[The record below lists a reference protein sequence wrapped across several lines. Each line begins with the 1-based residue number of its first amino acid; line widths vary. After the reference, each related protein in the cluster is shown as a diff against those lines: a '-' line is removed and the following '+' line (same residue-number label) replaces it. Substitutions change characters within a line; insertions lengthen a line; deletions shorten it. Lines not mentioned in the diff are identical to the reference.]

1 MTGSK
6 PDPAMANRSDKVT
19 ASWFALQACAWV
31 AVLYLGRDLL
41 IPVAMSIL
49 LTFLLV
55 PAVGWVERRVRSRVG
70 SVLCVITLASAL
82 VVGVLALFGNQAAR
96 LSANLP
102 VYRETIV
109 RKVRDIRSGASTVVG
124 GAAEAIQAVGEEL
137 DDAPASDETASKP
150 DGADAPQPAD
160 PKPPS
165 TLAFLREA
173 AAPFIRPLVTAGV
186 VVVVTGLMLV
196 SREGIRDRVIRLA
209 GLGHIILTTRALE
222 DAGQRVAAYL
232 RAQLAINS
240 VYGAAVGVGLL
251 VIGIPGALV
260 CGLLAGVL
268 RFVPALGVA
277 LGAVLPVALSIA
289 VFEGWNHAL
298 MVLGLFVA
306 LEVVNNAFL
315 EPWIYGAKTGMTS
328 LGVVLC
334 VIFWTWVWGAI
345 GLVMAVPL
353 TVCAIVFARQVPR
366 LEFLPILLGD
376 EPALS
381 EPVRFYQRLL
391 SRDEHEAVELLK
403 RAGGAEPGP
412 GTLDAIAVPALRALR
427 ADVRRGGLPDE
438 MAESVAR
445 AARELAVGFLSGT
458 APAAAMHGS
467 AVVACIPAAD
477 AVDQSAAE
485 MLAAAIR
492 ARGVNATAAG
502 PNLFLGEMLESAERD
517 GATIIVISSVPPAGI
532 VRVRRVCK
540 AVRRRLPA
548 ARLVVGSWGAPRE
561 GALSPLAPCEPD
573 ALVHTLREATDAV
586 VALAVRAAVGE
597 RPARAAG

>member
-1 MTGSK
+1 MTK
-6 PDPAMANRSDKVT
+6 RSEKVT

-31 AVLYLGRDLL
+31 AVLFLGRDLL
-41 IPVAMSIL
+41 IPIAMSIL

-55 PAVGWVERRVRSRVG
+55 PAVAWVERRLRSRVG
-70 SVLCVITLASAL
+70 SVLCVITVASAL
-82 VVGVLALFGNQAAR
+82 VVGVLVLFGNQAAR
-96 LSANLP
+96 LAADLP
-102 VYRETIV
+102 GYRETIA
-109 RKVRDIRSGASTVVG
+109 RKVREIRSGAATVVG
-124 GAAEAIQAVGEEL
+124 GAAETIQAVGEEL
-137 DDAPASDETASKP
+137 DESPASDGSGSKP
-150 DGADAPQPAD
+150 ADAEATPAPE

-165 TLAFLREA
+165 SLVLVGQAVT
-173 AAPFIRPLVTAGV
+173 PFVKPLVTAGV
-186 VVVVTGLMLV
+186 VVVVTGLMLI

-209 GLGHIILTTRALE
+209 GLGHIVLTTRALE

-240 VYGAAVGVGLL
+240 VYGAAIGLGLL

-268 RFVPALGVA
+268 RFVPALGVV

-298 MVLGLFVA
+298 MVLALFIA

-334 VIFWTWVWGAI
+334 VIFWTRVWGAI
-345 GLVMAVPL
+345 GLVMAVPF

-366 LEFLPILLGD
+366 LAFLPILLGD

-391 SRDEHEAVELLK
+391 SRDEHEAAQLLK

-412 GTLDAIAVPALRALR
+412 ETLDTIVVPALRALR
-427 ADVRRGGLPDE
+427 ADVRRGGLPDDVS
-438 MAESVAR
+438 ESVAR
-445 AARELAVGFLSGT
+445 TARELAVGFLSET
-458 APAAAMHGS
+458 APAQPMAGS

-485 MLAAAIR
+485 ILAAAIR
-492 ARGVNATAAG
+492 ARGVTATAAG
-502 PNLFLGEMLESAERD
+502 PNQFLGEMLEAAERD
-517 GATIIVISSVPPAGI
+517 GATIIVISSVPPVG
-532 VRVRRVCK
+532 VVHVRRVCK
-540 AVRRRLPA
+540 AVRRRLPG
-548 ARLVVGSWGAPRE
+548 ARLVVGSWGTPRQ
-561 GALSPLAPCEPD
+561 GVPAPLAPCEPD
-573 ALVHTLREATDAV
+573 ALVHTLREAADAV
-586 VALAVRAAVGE
+586 VALVVRTAVSE
-597 RPARAAG
+597 RSARVAG